1 MNGIVKYINEKGG
14 YATMGELREAGF
26 HSRDIR
32 KLVDANILEKVKS
45 GLYKVWESVDNSHV
59 NPGFIDLCNANS
71 RIVICLLSALEYHE
85 LSTVNPSTIYA
96 ALPRD
101 EKAPKLN
108 YPPVKFYRWKG
119 NMYEQGIEKIKT
131 KSGIV
136 KIYNK
141 EKTVCDMFR
150 YRDKL
155 GEDIA
160 FEALK
165 NYLNLKEANLNKL
178 REYSV
183 KLRIKT
189 VLQPYIKAIVG

>member
-1 MNGIVKYINEKGG
+1 MNQIIKYIEKNGG
-14 YATMGELREAGF
+14 YATMGELRDAGF
-26 HSRDIR
+26 HPRDIR
-32 KLVDANILEKVKS
+32 KLVDANTIEKVKP
-45 GLYKVWESVDNSHV
+45 GLYKIWESVDDSQV
-59 NPGFIDLCNANS
+59 NPGFIDLCRTNN
-71 RIVICLLSALEYHE
+71 RIIICLISAVEYHK
-85 LSTVNPSTIYA
+85 LSTVNPSHIYA

-178 REYSV
+178 RDNSV

>member
-119 NMYEQGIEKIKT
+119 NMYEQGIEKFKT

-136 KIYNK
+136 KIYDK

-178 REYSV
+178 RDYSV

>member
-1 MNGIVKYINEKGG
+1 MNEIIKYIKENGG

-26 HSRDIR
+26 HPRDIR
-32 KLVDANILEKVKS
+32 KLVDENIIEKVKA
-45 GLYKVWESVDNSHV
+45 GLYKIWESIDDSKI
-59 NPGFIDLCNANS
+59 NPGFIDVCRANKKA
-71 RIVICLLSALEYHE
+71 VICLSSALAYHE
-85 LSTVNPSTIYA
+85 LSTINPAQIYA

-101 EKAPKLN
+101 EKAPKISF
-108 YPPVKFYRWKG
+108 PPIKFFRWKDD
-119 NMYEQGIEKIKT
+119 MYEQGIDKIKT

-165 NYLNLKEANLNKL
+165 NYLSLKEANLNKL